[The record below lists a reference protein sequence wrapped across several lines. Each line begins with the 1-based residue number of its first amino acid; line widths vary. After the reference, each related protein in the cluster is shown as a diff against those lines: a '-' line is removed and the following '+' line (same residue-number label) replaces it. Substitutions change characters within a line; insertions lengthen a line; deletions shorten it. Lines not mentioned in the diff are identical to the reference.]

1 MEAGSNVVWGSKA
14 GRNIFGSRGVTGTV
28 NIDMTP
34 EFAAKLSAAFAAA
47 LKSRGTIGVSCDG
60 TRAASMIKSALVSG
74 LLSAGVHVNDYKNL
88 MLPALRYAVRF
99 YKLDGGIHAGIC
111 GANGQRLTL
120 DFIDNAGKSIERSV
134 ERKIESIF
142 CRDDF
147 SRCESICLKGVTEIS
162 GFESFYFR
170 SLLNGIGSEKLDYR
184 IALRKGP
191 DHITGA
197 ISSLLSDIGCVV
209 EIVPDDGQSGI
220 KSFCGHVKAGGFDIG
235 VSIEDTCEKMLLV
248 DALGRLITEDMF
260 MALVSLVILRKIRGS
275 TVVVPVSAS
284 QAIEVLAEKYQ
295 GSVVRTR
302 TATRDIMAELLAKE
316 TKEELLEQF
325 TMHFDA
331 AAGLVKLL
339 DFMKTNNTSLHE
351 MADMLPK
358 IHMRRK
364 EVECSWEAKGKVIR
378 KIMQDNFG
386 SRMEM
391 TEGVKV
397 YGDKGWVLVLPDA
410 ERPVC
415 NIVGEGFSEEF
426 AEELTNIYARKIREI
441 SRS

>member
-1 MEAGSNVVWGSKA
+1 
-14 GRNIFGSRGVTGTV
+14 
-28 NIDMTP
+28 
-34 EFAAKLSAAFAAA
+34 
-47 LKSRGTIGVSCDG
+47 
-60 TRAASMIKSALVSG
+60 
-74 LLSAGVHVNDYKNL
+74 
-88 MLPALRYAVRF
+88 
-99 YKLDGGIHAGIC
+99 
-111 GANGQRLTL
+111 
-120 DFIDNAGKSIERSV
+120 
-134 ERKIESIF
+134 
-142 CRDDF
+142 
-147 SRCESICLKGVTEIS
+147 
-162 GFESFYFR
+162 
-170 SLLNGIGSEKLDYR
+170 
-184 IALRKGP
+184 
-191 DHITGA
+191 
-197 ISSLLSDIGCVV
+197 
-209 EIVPDDGQSGI
+209 
-220 KSFCGHVKAGGFDIG
+220 
-235 VSIEDTCEKMLLV
+235 
-248 DALGRLITEDMF
+248 MF